1 MKGGWP
7 RPNIFR
13 AALCPVASP
22 FVCALDDGQQVAFDF
37 IGGQSGVGNIS
48 PNSPSTA
55 DNLAPHA

>member
-1 MKGGWP
+1 MAPTQHLSRGSLPG
-7 RPNIFR
+7 R
-13 AALCPVASP
+13 VA